1 MSSQPIPRIIHY
13 CWFGGNPLP
22 ELAQR
27 CMASWRKYFPGWEIR
42 EWNEEN
48 FDVRAIEYTSQAY
61 DAKKYA
67 FVSDYARFWI
77 LYRYGGIYFD
87 TDVEVVR
94 PFDGIVSA
102 GPYIGCEVDANDV
115 RDIMVNP
122 GLGVG
127 AVPGMKLYKEMMGHY
142 ENASFLKSDGSCDLT
157 NVVARTTS
165 MLIPH
170 GLRSVPGIQDVAGMR
185 VYPREYFNPYD
196 YYTGRVVSTVN
207 THSIHWYAQSWLPP
221 SPFKDKC
228 RQIIHRII
236 GRRSL
241 RNMFL
246 PKFLQKTNY

>member
-1 MSSQPIPRIIHY
+1 M
-13 CWFGGNPLP
+13 P

-115 RDIMVNP
+115 RDIMV
-122 GLGVG
+122 
-127 AVPGMKLYKEMMGHY
+127 
-142 ENASFLKSDGSCDLT
+142 
-157 NVVARTTS
+157 
-165 MLIPH
+165 
-170 GLRSVPGIQDVAGMR
+170 IQG
-185 VYPREYFNPYD
+185 
-196 YYTGRVVSTVN
+196 
-207 THSIHWYAQSWLPP
+207 
-221 SPFKDKC
+221 
-228 RQIIHRII
+228 
-236 GRRSL
+236 
-241 RNMFL
+241 
-246 PKFLQKTNY
+246 

>member
-1 MSSQPIPRIIHY
+1 
-13 CWFGGNPLP
+13 
-22 ELAQR
+22 
-27 CMASWRKYFPGWEIR
+27 
-42 EWNEEN
+42 
-48 FDVRAIEYTSQAY
+48 
-61 DAKKYA
+61 
-67 FVSDYARFWI
+67 
-77 LYRYGGIYFD
+77 
-87 TDVEVVR
+87 
-94 PFDGIVSA
+94 
-102 GPYIGCEVDANDV
+102 
-115 RDIMVNP
+115 MVNP

-127 AVPGMKLYKEMMGHY
+127 AVPGMKLYKEMMVHY